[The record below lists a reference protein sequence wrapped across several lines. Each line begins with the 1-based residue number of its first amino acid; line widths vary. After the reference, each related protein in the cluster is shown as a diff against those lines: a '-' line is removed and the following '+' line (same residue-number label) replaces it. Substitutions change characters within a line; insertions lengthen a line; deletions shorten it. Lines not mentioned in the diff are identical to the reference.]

1 MSHAPREP
9 RVSIPDAEI
18 SWRFSRSGG
27 PGGQHVNTS
36 DTRVELIWSLES
48 TQALTQEQRE
58 RALVALRGRL
68 VDGRITVVSSQYR
81 SQLRNRDAARVRL
94 EQLVARAIV
103 PPRPRRAT
111 KPSRGSQVRRL
122 DEKKRRGDLKRSRG
136 GGWD

>member
-9 RVSIPDAEI
+9 RVSIPEAEI

-58 RALVALRGRL
+58 RALAALRGRL

-122 DEKKRRGDLKRSRG
+122 DEKKRRGDLKRGRG

>member
-122 DEKKRRGDLKRSRG
+122 DEKKRRGDLKRGRG

>member
-9 RVSIPDAEI
+9 RVAIPDSEI

-36 DTRVELIWSLES
+36 DTRVELIWSLEA
-48 TQALTQEQRE
+48 TQALTPDQRE

-103 PPRPRRAT
+103 PPRARRAT

-122 DEKKRRGDLKRSRG
+122 DAKKRRGDLKRGRG

>member
-1 MSHAPREP
+1 MT
-9 RVSIPDAEI
+9 IPESEI

-36 DTRVELIWSLES
+36 DTRVELIWSHES
-48 TQALTQEQRE
+48 THALTPEQRE
-58 RALVALRGRL
+58 RALAALRGRL

-103 PPRPRRAT
+103 PPRTRRAT

-122 DEKKRRGDLKRSRG
+122 DEKKRRGDLKRGRG